1 MDYSKSLIG
10 KIILQVNA
18 FKDQLK
24 HDEWF
29 DLERNQGGR
38 LHLNV
43 QWIHS
48 KVIIRLFVVKINQFA
63 NNKQVKFL
71 SDVVNKWDEHIKIQE
86 EDLFDYEKDLD
97 IIYEPFKGLQKLIR
111 GGSIRPVERYE
122 APPMPETS
130 IFFL

>member
-10 KIILQVNA
+10 KIVMQVNA

-48 KVIIRLFVVKINQFA
+48 KVIILIIPSKNKS
-63 NNKQVKFL
+63 NNRSNF
-71 SDVVNKWDEHIKIQE
+71 
-86 EDLFDYEKDLD
+86 
-97 IIYEPFKGLQKLIR
+97 
-111 GGSIRPVERYE
+111 
-122 APPMPETS
+122 
-130 IFFL
+130 